1 MSESA
6 KADSAS
12 AGTETKAGAGLEKA
26 SRAVDRLASAMTVV
40 FFGFMTLVVILG
52 VFFRYVLNA
61 PLSWPEEVSR
71 YLMIWGA
78 SVGVTIGIREEE
90 HVGLTILLDSMKS
103 RAARMVLHTIILLL
117 VLTFLVIMLVYAIPM
132 TKEGTMMQM
141 QSFSVSMF
149 IAYAAIPVAMVLAI
163 VQVILVY
170 ALKLV
175 RGDAKLRDMTV
186 IDI

>member
-1 MSESA
+1 MSTSERDDNTSPV
-6 KADSAS
+6 
-12 AGTETKAGAGLEKA
+12 AGAGLEKA
-26 SRAVDRLASAMTVV
+26 SKAVDWLARIMSATFIGAMTII
-40 FFGFMTLVVILG
+40 VITG

-78 SVGVTIGIREEE
+78 SIGVSIGI
-90 HVGLTILLDSMKS
+90 MKN
-103 RAARMVLHTIILLL
+103 RAVRMVFHTIILLL

-132 TKEGTMMQM
+132 TKDGTTMQM
-141 QSFSVSMF
+141 QSFSISMF

-163 VQVILVY
+163 VQAILIY

-175 RGDAKLRDMTV
+175 RGDAKLREMTV

>member
-1 MSESA
+1 MSTSERDDNTSPA
-6 KADSAS
+6 
-12 AGTETKAGAGLEKA
+12 AGAGLEKA
-26 SRAVDRLASAMTVV
+26 SKAVDWLARIMSATFFGAMTII
-40 FFGFMTLVVILG
+40 VITG

-78 SVGVTIGIREEE
+78 SVGISIGIREEE
-90 HVGLTILLDSMKS
+90 HVGLTIILDSMKN
-103 RAARMVLHTIILLL
+103 RAVRMVFHTIILLL

-132 TKEGTMMQM
+132 TKDGTSMQM
-141 QSFSVSMF
+141 QSFSLTMF

-175 RGDAKLRDMTV
+175 RGDARLREMTV